1 MEREQRQHASRRRR
15 EEREWERERVERNRS
30 SSQDSGYEQSYHS
43 EDDGKPAALPES
55 VAVDD
60 NRSQN
65 SELGYHSSEAHSD
78 GGYINQTMSNHSSTR
93 SAGSVGSHG
102 SGGGGFRLAYHGPTG
117 HALHSASIM
126 NGETR
131 FPFAISSP
139 YPGSEA
145 AKSDIATVCSGSV
158 TEDIDMASV
167 TSGGEG
173 SQTNAV
179 IMPSPSVERV
189 EASIV
194 MVGGGNFRRQG
205 SGGRVEFAAD
215 SFTLPTPRLTAAHL
229 NRQHIPQ
236 SSPHHSSEPQSLA
249 MMNDMGPP
257 LSRAL
262 LDQSAI
268 GESSR
273 AGSVRSFGSNAG
285 KSDNS
290 DVAAQVDT
298 DDCGGSLNESV
309 TDGHSIHS
317 QEDVRIDG
325 EEKVAKKGECDEP
338 HPLLRDGV
346 SKEHPNGRTSPGG
359 TIYKGKG
366 VRRYLGRYMN
376 LPLKRFHQNGVTMG
390 SNAMDPDADY
400 YSYTEGYDNRRYSP
414 SPPRATG
421 YRSPE
426 ARNGFAHGNCRNG
439 RNGFRRNSHS
449 PEDHSNG
456 YPPRHNGFR
465 SKPATNNGT
474 PPDRRTGYAQRRR
487 SRSRSRSRSP
497 SPRRSRNR
505 TDSRSPSGHIHGRRR
520 SRPRE
525 SPSNISKP
533 RQSPRRT
540 GRDSTGGPNQDPPTR
555 TPGSPT
561 HHKNRQRHNSGNNS
575 GRGKTR

>member
-1 MEREQRQHASRRRR
+1 M
-15 EEREWERERVERNRS
+15 
-30 SSQDSGYEQSYHS
+30 YHS
-43 EDDGKPAALPES
+43 EDEGKPSALPES

-65 SELGYHSSEAHSD
+65 SESGYHSSEAHSD
-78 GGYINQTMSNHSSTR
+78 GGYIHQTLSDHRSTR
-93 SAGSVGSHG
+93 SVGSFGSQG
-102 SGGGGFRLAYHGPTG
+102 SGGGGGFRMAYHGPTG
-117 HALHSASIM
+117 HSLHTASIM

-131 FPFAISSP
+131 FPFAFSSP

-173 SQTNAV
+173 SQTNTV

-189 EASIV
+189 DASIV

-215 SFTLPTPRLTAAHL
+215 SFALPTPRLTAAHL
-229 NRQHIPQ
+229 NTQRTPQ
-236 SSPHHSSEPQSLA
+236 SSPHHSSSEPQSLA

-268 GESSR
+268 GGSSR
-273 AGSVRSFGSNAG
+273 PESVRSFGSNAG

-317 QEDVRIDG
+317 QEDARIDG
-325 EEKVAKKGECDEP
+325 EEKAAKKGDCDEP

-390 SNAMDPDADY
+390 SNAVDPDADF

-421 YRSPE
+421 YHGRSRSPE
-426 ARNGFAHGNCRNG
+426 ARNGFAHNSNCRNA
-439 RNGFRRNSHS
+439 RNGFQRNSHGH
-449 PEDHSNG
+449 EEHSTG

-465 SKPATNNGT
+465 SKAATNNNINNNNGT

-487 SRSRSRSRSP
+487 SRSRSRSISP
-497 SPRRSRNR
+497 SPRRSSRGR
-505 TDSRSPSGHIHGRRR
+505 TDSRSPSGHIHGRRLR

-525 SPSNISKP
+525 SPSSNIIHQP

-540 GRDSTGGPNQDPPTR
+540 GRDSTAGVPSQDPLTR
-555 TPGSPT
+555 TTGSPT
-561 HHKNRQRHNSGNNS
+561 HYKKRLRHNSGNNP
-575 GRGKTR
+575 GRGKPR